1 VFSMEQQWRTATTWS
16 EPSNGGAIYAGTH
29 GRGIFRSDNF
39 LSTPG
44 QVQVPMAP
52 KTLRVYPNPASG
64 QDATLELEGWNTP
77 MVSVHDMQGR
87 EVYSVSAVT
96 QGVERVQLSTADL
109 ARGTYLV
116 VVTEGAR
123 REATRLVIQ

>member
-1 VFSMEQQWRTATTWS
+1 
-16 EPSNGGAIYAGTH
+16 
-29 GRGIFRSDNF
+29 
-39 LSTPG
+39 
-44 QVQVPMAP
+44 
-52 KTLRVYPNPASG
+52 
-64 QDATLELEGWNTP
+64 